1 MNKLTS
7 AIILLA
13 LSSVSLNAF
22 SAKNKVDVCHK
33 GKDISV
39 SSKSLSAHMGHGDEA
54 GECDDDSTDSG
65 SDTMAAV
72 VMMRCEAIN
81 GNGVHVVSFSTSFD
95 FATIDIEEP
104 AEDDDCAVALADLL
118 DAKFKLRSVTGGS
131 AEDDDELNLYTDY
144 LLIGKI
150 SEDEDDSDDD

>member
-1 MNKLTS
+1 MHKLIS

-22 SAKNKVDVCHK
+22 AKNKVEICHK
-33 GKDISV
+33 GREISV
-39 SSKSLSAHMGHGDEA
+39 NQNAVRGHENHGDTRGDCEDA
-54 GECDDDSTDSG
+54 STGPDEDS
-65 SDTMAAV
+65 MATV
-72 VMMRCEAIN
+72 VMMRCEAII